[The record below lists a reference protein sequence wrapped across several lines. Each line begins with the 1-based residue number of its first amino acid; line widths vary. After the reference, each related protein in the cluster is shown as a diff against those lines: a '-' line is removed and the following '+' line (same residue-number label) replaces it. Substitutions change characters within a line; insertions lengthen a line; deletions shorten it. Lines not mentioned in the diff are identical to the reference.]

1 MGKLFGTAGVRA
13 LTNKELT
20 PEFVS
25 KFGRAVGT
33 FFGSGATILSGRDVR
48 AGGDMVLRALHSG
61 LLSAGVKVFDGGMA
75 PTPAIQYAV
84 KELGY
89 DGGVIVTASHNP
101 PEFNGIKVLARD
113 GSEIYRD
120 KEDVVEKFFF
130 EEKFNTEDWR
140 GLVNDVKRED
150 RVLDTYLKGI
160 LSKVD
165 KEKVRGRSFRVLID
179 GANSVGSLTSPIIA
193 RELGCKVYTL
203 NCNLDPTFPAREP
216 EPGFD
221 TLLETAAASKAIGV
235 DLAVGHD
242 GDADRA
248 RFIDSAGR
256 IQWGDRSGTLL
267 SEWVVTKH
275 PELPRRVVTAVSSS
289 VVAEEFLKE
298 KRIEVKWTKVGI
310 INIAHAIRNDG
321 AAAGFE
327 ENGGFLYP
335 KHQFDKDGGMTFALM
350 LELLANEKVKSAE
363 LFDSLPRY
371 YTVKTKVPAKEDA
384 KQVYAKVLTSFGS
397 RGQVIDLDGVKV
409 MGEGFWF
416 LVRRSGTE
424 PVVRIQVEAKSK
436 EQAEALANDIIK
448 VIQ

>member
-1 MGKLFGTAGVRA
+1 MGKLFGTAGVRG
-13 LTNKELT
+13 LTNKDLT

-25 KFGRAVGT
+25 KFARAVGT
-33 FFGSGATILSGRDVR
+33 FFGSGSTILTGRDVR

-61 LLSAGVKVFDGGMA
+61 LLSSGVKVFDGGMA
-75 PTPAIQYAV
+75 PTPAVQYAV
-84 KELGY
+84 RELGY

-101 PEFNGIKVLARD
+101 AEFNGIKVLSRD

-120 KEDVVEKFFF
+120 KEEIVEQIFF
-130 EEKFNTEDWR
+130 EGKLFTEDWR
-140 GLVNDVKRED
+140 GLTNDVKRED
-150 RVLDTYLKGI
+150 RVLDTYVRGVLN
-160 LSKVD
+160 KVD
-165 KEKVRGRSFRVLID
+165 IERVRSRNFRVLID

-203 NCNLDPTFPAREP
+203 NCNIDPTFPAREP

-221 TLLETAAASKAIGV
+221 TLVETAAAAKAIGV
-235 DLAVGHD
+235 DLAVAHD

-248 RFIDSAGR
+248 IFMDSKGR

-267 SEWVVTKH
+267 SKWVVRKH
-275 PELPRRVVTAVSSS
+275 PESPKRVVTAVSSS
-289 VVAEEFLKE
+289 ILVEEFLRPE
-298 KRIEVKWTKVGI
+298 GIEVEWTKVGI
-310 INIAHAIRNDG
+310 INIAHAIRSHG

-350 LELLANEKVKSAE
+350 LEALANEKISSAD
-363 LFDSLPRY
+363 LFDSLPQY
-371 YTVKTKVPAKEDA
+371 YTIKTKVPA
-384 KQVYAKVLTSFGS
+384 
-397 RGQVIDLDGVKV
+397 RGEPNDIYERVKRSYSYRGRLIDIDGVKV
-409 MGEGFWF
+409 VGNDYWF

-436 EQAEALANDIIK
+436 EQAETLAK
-448 VIQ
+448 ELMGVVK